1 MSSSDSY
8 YIEILNNI
16 PIYFQQY
23 FGIFLYIIGNIGNLL
38 AIIVFFKRSWRK
50 NVCVFY
56 FLVCLFANTIFI
68 NSTLLGSIFALGF
81 NSTIQNSSVILCK
94 LFYYVSYLTST
105 YYPVILIL
113 ASIDRLLISSQNID
127 TRLYSSKRMAYFST
141 SIATFIWSTFALHT
155 LIKVNIQEMYPGVF
169 ICYYDLSQF
178 YLNFFTY
185 STVVQSVLVPF
196 SMIVLSTIA
205 FKNVRRIRAIP
216 RQERRQ
222 IRTMN
227 KKDFQLLRC
236 LYIQNIIY
244 ITCNIVLSVGIVY
257 ATAIR
262 YETATPLQQ
271 ALNNFLNNFGSVLH
285 DISYC
290 TSFFTFIYVSKA
302 FRLEVKRLIF
312 KMVRKDLTTI
322 REEENNQQ
330 EAVKDNIGLNHAI
343 STIGVNA

>member
-1 MSSSDSY
+1 MSSTDNY

-16 PIYFQQY
+16 PIYLHKY
-23 FGIFLYIIGNIGNLL
+23 FVTFLYIIGNIGNLL
-38 AIIVFFKRSWRK
+38 AIFVFFKRSWRK

-56 FLVCLFANTIFI
+56 FLVCLFSNTIFI
-68 NSTLLGSIFALGF
+68 NSTLLGSIFTLGF

-94 LFYYVSYLTST
+94 FFYYVSYLTST
-105 YYPVILIL
+105 YYPIILIL

-127 TRLYSSKRMAYFST
+127 TRLYSSKRLAYFST
-141 SIATFIWSTFALHT
+141 SIATFTWSTFALHI
-155 LIKVNIQEMYPGVF
+155 LIKVNIQEMYPGIF

-196 SMIVLSTIA
+196 SMIILSAIA

-285 DISYC
+285 DIPYC
-290 TSFFTFIYVSKA
+290 TNFITFICVSKA

-330 EAVKDNIGLNHAI
+330 EAVKDNIELNHAI
-343 STIGVNA
+343 STIDVNA

>member
-16 PIYFQQY
+16 PIYLHKY
-23 FGIFLYIIGNIGNLL
+23 FATFLYIIGNIGNLL

-50 NVCVFY
+50 NVCVLY
-56 FLVCLFANTIFI
+56 FLICLFANTIFI
-68 NSTLLGSIFALGF
+68 NSTLLGAIFTLGF
-81 NSTIQNSSVILCK
+81 NINLQNSSVVLCK
-94 LFYYVSYLTST
+94 LFYYIACLTST

-113 ASIDRLLISSQNID
+113 ASIDRLLTSSQNVD
-127 TRLYSSKRMAYFST
+127 TRLYSSKRLAYFST
-141 SIATFIWSTFALHT
+141 SIATFICSIFSLHI
-155 LIKVNIQEMYPGVF
+155 LIKVNIQEIYPTVF
-169 ICYYDLSQF
+169 ICYYDLSQYYESF
-178 YLNFFTY
+178 VLY
-185 STVVQSVLVPF
+185 STLIMTVSIPLLL
-196 SMIVLSTIA
+196 IILSTIA

-222 IRTMN
+222 LRSMN

-244 ITCNIVLSVGIVY
+244 VVCSLLVGAAVCYSTTLNI
-257 ATAIR
+257 
-262 YETATPLQQ
+262 ETLTLMERTI
-271 ALNNFLNNFGSVLH
+271 NTFLNSFGSVLH
-285 DISYC
+285 YIPYC
-290 TSFFTFIYVSKA
+290 TNFITFICVSKA

-330 EAVKDNIGLNHAI
+330 EAVKDNIEQNHAI
-343 STIGVNA
+343 STINIKA